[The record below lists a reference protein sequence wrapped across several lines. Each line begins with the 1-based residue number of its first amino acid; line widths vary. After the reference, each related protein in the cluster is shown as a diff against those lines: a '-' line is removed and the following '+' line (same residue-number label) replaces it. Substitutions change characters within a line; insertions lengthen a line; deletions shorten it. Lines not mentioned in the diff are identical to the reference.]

1 MRVELNEKLQEKLQ
15 AIAQLMKTEKRV
27 PQTAYF
33 PFIVC
38 FEWVNPFGML
48 VKSEVQK
55 KRVLL
60 CEAYNSYLQSDGSGS
75 FEQVQKCLD
84 ELLIVLDIY
93 AFVDITEEAKSKL
106 DKNKVQLSAFMNAT
120 YKKKSR
126 GEQDEF

>member
-15 AIAQLMKTEKRV
+15 AIAQMMKTEKRV

-55 KRVLL
+55 KRVEL
-60 CEAYNSYLQSDGSGS
+60 CEAYNCYLQEDGSGS

-84 ELLIVLDIY
+84 ELLVELDNY
-93 AFVDITEEAKSKL
+93 AFVDIAEEAKSKI

-126 GEQDEF
+126 GE

>member
-1 MRVELNEKLQEKLQ
+1 MRVELNEKLQEELQ
-15 AIAQLMKTEKRV
+15 VIAQLMKTEKRV

-55 KRVLL
+55 KRVEL
-60 CEAYNSYLQSDGSGS
+60 CEAYNCYLQEDGSGS
-75 FEQVQKCLD
+75 FEEVQKRLD
-84 ELLIVLDIY
+84 ELLIELDNY
-93 AFVDITEEAKSKL
+93 AFIDITEEAKSKI

-126 GEQDEF
+126 GE

>member
-1 MRVELNEKLQEKLQ
+1 MRIELNEELKGRLE
-15 AIAQLMKTEKRV
+15 AIALLMKTEKRV

-48 VKSEVQK
+48 VKSAVQQ

-60 CEAYNSYLQSDGSGS
+60 CEAYNCYLQADGSGS

-84 ELLIVLDIY
+84 ELLIELENY
-93 AFVDITEEAKSKL
+93 AFIDITEEAKAKL
-106 DKNKVQLSAFMNAT
+106 DKGKPSLSDFMNAK

-126 GEQDEF
+126 GK

>member
-1 MRVELNEKLQEKLQ
+1 MRIELNEELKERLE
-15 AIAQLMKTEKRV
+15 AIALLMKTEKRV

-48 VKSEVQK
+48 VKSTVQQ

-60 CEAYNSYLQSDGSGS
+60 CEAYNCYLQADGSGS

-84 ELLIVLDIY
+84 ELLSELENY
-93 AFVDITEEAKSKL
+93 AFIDITEEAKAKL
-106 DKNKVQLSAFMNAT
+106 DKDKPSLSDFMNAK
-120 YKKKSR
+120 YKNKNR
-126 GEQDEF
+126 GE

>member
-1 MRVELNEKLQEKLQ
+1 MRVELNEEIKVRLE

-48 VKSEVQK
+48 VKSAVQH
-55 KRVLL
+55 KRVEL
-60 CEAYNSYLQSDGSGS
+60 CEAYNCYLQEDGSGS
-75 FEQVQKCLD
+75 FEQVQNCLD
-84 ELLIVLDIY
+84 ALLIELENY
-93 AFVDITEEAKSKL
+93 AFIDITEEAKSKI

-126 GEQDEF
+126 GN

>member
-1 MRVELNEKLQEKLQ
+1 MRVELNEQIKERLE
-15 AIAQLMKTEKRV
+15 AIAILMKTEKRV

-48 VKSEVQK
+48 VKSTVQQ
-55 KRVLL
+55 KRILL

-84 ELLIVLDIY
+84 ELLMELDDY
-93 AFVDITEEAKSKL
+93 LFLDITEEAKSKINTS
-106 DKNKVQLSAFMNAT
+106 KARLSAFMMAKM
-120 YKKKSR
+120 KK
-126 GEQDEF
+126 

>member
-1 MRVELNEKLQEKLQ
+1 
-15 AIAQLMKTEKRV
+15 MKAEKRV

-48 VKSEVQK
+48 VKREVQN

-60 CEAYNSYLQSDGSGS
+60 CEAYNSYLQADGVGC

-84 ELLIVLDIY
+84 ELLSELENY
-93 AFVDITEEAKSKL
+93 AFIDITEEAKAKH
-106 DKNKVQLSAFMNAT
+106 DKDKPSLSDFMNAK
-120 YKKKSR
+120 YKSR
-126 GEQDEF
+126 GK

>member
-15 AIAQLMKTEKRV
+15 AISQLMKTEKRV

-33 PFIVC
+33 PFIIC
-38 FEWVNPFGML
+38 FEWMNPFGML

-55 KRVLL
+55 KRVEL
-60 CEAYNSYLQSDGSGS
+60 CEAYNCYLQEDGSGS

-84 ELLIVLDIY
+84 ELLVELDNY

-106 DKNKVQLSAFMNAT
+106 DKNKVQLSAFMKAT

-126 GEQDEF
+126 GE

>member
-1 MRVELNEKLQEKLQ
+1 MRVELNEEIKARLE

-48 VKSEVQK
+48 VKSAVQH
-55 KRVLL
+55 KRVEL
-60 CEAYNSYLQSDGSGS
+60 CEAYNCYLQEDGSGS

-84 ELLIVLDIY
+84 ELLIELDNY
-93 AFVDITEEAKSKL
+93 AFVDITEEAKAKI
-106 DKNKVQLSAFMNAT
+106 DKNKVQLSSFMNAT

-126 GEQDEF
+126 GE

>member
-1 MRVELNEKLQEKLQ
+1 MRIELNEKLKEQLQ
-15 AIAQLMKTEKRV
+15 AITLLMKTEKRV

-48 VKSEVQK
+48 VKSAVQQ

-60 CEAYNSYLQSDGSGS
+60 CEAYNCYLQADGSGS

-84 ELLIVLDIY
+84 ELLSELENY
-93 AFVDITEEAKSKL
+93 AFIDITEEAKSKL
-106 DKNKVQLSAFMNAT
+106 DKNKVQLSAFMNAK
-120 YKKKSR
+120 YKSR
-126 GEQDEF
+126 GK

>member
-1 MRVELNEKLQEKLQ
+1 MRVELNEELKVRLE
-15 AIAQLMKTEKRV
+15 AIAQLIKTEKRV

-60 CEAYNSYLQSDGSGS
+60 CEAYNNYLQSDGSGS

-84 ELLIVLDIY
+84 ALLIELDNY
-93 AFVDITEEAKSKL
+93 AFIDITEEAKTKQ

-126 GEQDEF
+126 GE

>member
-1 MRVELNEKLQEKLQ
+1 MRIELNEELKGRLE
-15 AIAQLMKTEKRV
+15 AIALLMKTEKRV

-48 VKSEVQK
+48 VKSAVQQ
-55 KRVLL
+55 KRILL
-60 CEAYNSYLQSDGSGS
+60 CEAYNCYLQADGSGS

-84 ELLIVLDIY
+84 ALIMELEDY
-93 AFVDITEEAKSKL
+93 AFIDITEEAKSKL
-106 DKNKVQLSAFMNAT
+106 DKNKVQLSAFMKAT

-126 GEQDEF
+126 GN

>member
-1 MRVELNEKLQEKLQ
+1 MRVELNEQIKERLE

-55 KRVLL
+55 KRILL
-60 CEAYNSYLQSDGSGS
+60 CEAYNSYLQEDGAGS

-84 ELLIVLDIY
+84 ALIMQLENY
-93 AFVDITEEAKSKL
+93 AFIDITEEAKSKM
-106 DKNKVQLSAFMNAT
+106 DKSKVQLSAFMNTT
-120 YKKKSR
+120 YKKKSK
-126 GEQDEF
+126 GE

>member
-15 AIAQLMKTEKRV
+15 VIAQLMKTEKRV

-48 VKSEVQK
+48 VKNEVQK

-60 CEAYNSYLQSDGSGS
+60 CEVYNSYLQSDGSGS

-84 ELLIVLDIY
+84 ALLIELENY
-93 AFVDITEEAKSKL
+93 AFIDITEEAKSKL

-126 GEQDEF
+126 GE

>member
-60 CEAYNSYLQSDGSGS
+60 CEAYNTYLQADGSGS
-75 FEQVQKCLD
+75 FEEVQKCLD
-84 ELLIVLDIY
+84 ELLIELDNY
-93 AFVDITEEAKSKL
+93 AFIDIAEEAKSKL
-106 DKNKVQLSAFMNAT
+106 DKNKVKLSAFMNAT

-126 GEQDEF
+126 GE

>member
-1 MRVELNEKLQEKLQ
+1 MRVEINEKLQEKLQ

-84 ELLIVLDIY
+84 ELLIELDNY
-93 AFVDITEEAKSKL
+93 AFVDITEEAKSKI

-126 GEQDEF
+126 GE

>member
-1 MRVELNEKLQEKLQ
+1 MRIELNEELKERLE
-15 AIAQLMKTEKRV
+15 AIALLMKTEKRV

-48 VKSEVQK
+48 VKSAVQQ

-60 CEAYNSYLQSDGSGS
+60 CEAYNCYLQADGVGC

-84 ELLIVLDIY
+84 ELLSELENY
-93 AFVDITEEAKSKL
+93 AFIDITEEVKAKL
-106 DKNKVQLSAFMNAT
+106 DKNKVQLSAFMNAK
-120 YKKKSR
+120 YKSR
-126 GEQDEF
+126 GK

>member
-33 PFIVC
+33 PFIAC

-48 VKSEVQK
+48 MKSAVQH
-55 KRVLL
+55 KRVEL
-60 CEAYNSYLQSDGSGS
+60 CEAYNCYLQEDGSDS

-84 ELLIVLDIY
+84 ALLIELDNY
-93 AFVDITEEAKSKL
+93 DFVDITEEAKSKL
-106 DKNKVQLSAFMNAT
+106 DKNKVQLSVFMNAI
-120 YKKKSR
+120 YKEKNR
-126 GEQDEF
+126 GE

>member
-1 MRVELNEKLQEKLQ
+1 MRVELNEEIKLRLE

-48 VKSEVQK
+48 VKSEAQK

-84 ELLIVLDIY
+84 ALLIELDNY
-93 AFVDITEEAKSKL
+93 AFIDITEEAKSKL

-126 GEQDEF
+126 GE

>member
-1 MRVELNEKLQEKLQ
+1 MRVELNEKLKEQLQ

-48 VKSEVQK
+48 VKSAVQQ

-60 CEAYNSYLQSDGSGS
+60 CEAYNCYLQADGSGS

-84 ELLIVLDIY
+84 ELLIELEDY
-93 AFVDITEEAKSKL
+93 AFINITEEAKSKL
-106 DKNKVQLSAFMNAT
+106 DKNKVQLSAFMNAK
-120 YKKKSR
+120 YKSR
-126 GEQDEF
+126 GE

>member
-38 FEWVNPFGML
+38 FKWVNPFGML

-55 KRVLL
+55 KRVEL
-60 CEAYNSYLQSDGSGS
+60 CEAYNCYLQEDGSGS

-84 ELLIVLDIY
+84 ELLVELDNY
-93 AFVDITEEAKSKL
+93 AFVDIAEEAKSKI

-126 GEQDEF
+126 GDLI

>member
-1 MRVELNEKLQEKLQ
+1 MRIELNEELKWRLE
-15 AIAQLMKTEKRV
+15 AIALLMKTEKRV

-48 VKSEVQK
+48 VKSVVQQ

-60 CEAYNSYLQSDGSGS
+60 CEAYNYYLQADGSGS

-84 ELLIVLDIY
+84 ELLSELENY
-93 AFVDITEEAKSKL
+93 AFIDITEEAKAKL
-106 DKNKVQLSAFMNAT
+106 DKDKPSLSDFMNAKS
-120 YKKKSR
+120 KKKSR
-126 GEQDEF
+126 GE

>member
-1 MRVELNEKLQEKLQ
+1 MRIELNEELKERLE
-15 AIAQLMKTEKRV
+15 AIALLMKTEKRV

-48 VKSEVQK
+48 VKSAVQQ

-60 CEAYNSYLQSDGSGS
+60 CEAYDCYLQADGVGR
-75 FEQVQKCLD
+75 FEQVRKCLD
-84 ELLIVLDIY
+84 ELLTELENY
-93 AFVDITEEAKSKL
+93 AFIDITEEAKSKL

-120 YKKKSR
+120 YKKKS
-126 GEQDEF
+126 